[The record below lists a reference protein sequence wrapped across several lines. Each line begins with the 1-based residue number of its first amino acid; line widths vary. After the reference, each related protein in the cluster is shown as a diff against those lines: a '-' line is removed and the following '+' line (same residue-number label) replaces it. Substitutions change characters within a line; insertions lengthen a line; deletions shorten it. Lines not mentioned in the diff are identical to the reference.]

1 MKRDDSHLIFI
12 FILYV
17 LIIECIFAEYQQEM
31 KRNYLLWILHIGR
44 LVEQTL

>member
-17 LIIECIFAEYQQEM
+17 LIIECIFAQ
-31 KRNYLLWILHIGR
+31 YLVDKKPQFVVLSIQNNL
-44 LVEQTL
+44 